1 VKIWIKLLIGSV
13 VGIIL
18 GLLLPAAGG
27 SMDVVGFLSRL
38 VIQIG
43 RYVVFPLT
51 FFGLVIGTYELK
63 REKKLGPVYGRLVL
77 FLLGSGLLLV
87 LIGIGSLLAFSPERI
102 PIIVERE
109 AALRLPGLRETLL
122 GLFPE
127 NLFQALIG
135 SGSVLLPVL
144 FLAVLIGVNLTFD
157 LHVTNPV
164 VQLAD
169 SLSRVFYH
177 INSLLAELFGIAM
190 VAIAAAFLMN
200 VRQGDLALFRQFL
213 VIMAIDTALIVFA
226 VYPALLYLLG
236 ERENPYK
243 WLYASIA
250 PALVGFFSGDG
261 YLSITMLVKH
271 GRENL
276 GVPRRVGSTVYPLF
290 AVFGR
295 AGTALVASAS
305 FLLILKSY
313 SSLEISFLQILWTT
327 AFSLLVSLALGSVPG
342 MGAYVALATLCGLF
356 GRGLQEG
363 YLILRPI
370 APLLI
375 SFAVLL
381 DVLTSGFVALLVAR
395 KVGAWQTVD
404 PQDFV

>member
-87 LIGIGSLLAFSPERI
+87 LIGVGSLLAFSPERI

-313 SSLEISFLQILWTT
+313 SSLEISFLQVLWTIT
-327 AFSLLVSLALGSVPG
+327 FGLLVSLALGSVPG
-342 MGAYVALATLCGLF
+342 MGAYVALASLCGLF

-395 KVGAWQTVD
+395 KVGAWQAVD
-404 PQDFV
+404 AQDFV

>member
-1 VKIWIKLLIGSV
+1 VKIWIKLLVGSV

-18 GLLLPAAGG
+18 GLLLPAAGS
-27 SMDVVGFLSRL
+27 SMDFMAFLSRL
-38 VIQIG
+38 MIQIG
-43 RYVVFPLT
+43 RYVVYPLT
-51 FFGLVIGTYELK
+51 FFGLVIGTYELR
-63 REKKLGPVYGRLVL
+63 REKKLGAVYGRLFLYL
-77 FLLGSGLLLV
+77 FGSSLLLI
-87 LIGIGSLLAFSPERI
+87 LIGIGTLLAFSPERI

-109 AALRLPGLRETLL
+109 AALRLPGIRETLL

-127 NLFQALIG
+127 NLFQALVG
-135 SGSVLLPVL
+135 SGSVLLPVV

-164 VQLAD
+164 VQLVD
-169 SLSRVFYH
+169 SLSRIFYH
-177 INSLLAELFGIAM
+177 VNSLLAELFGIAM
-190 VAIAAAFLMN
+190 VAVAAAFLMN
-200 VRQGDLALFRQFL
+200 VRHGDLALFRQFL
-213 VIMAIDTALIVFA
+213 VIMAIDIAVIVFA

-236 ERENPYK
+236 ERENSYK

-250 PALVGFFSGDG
+250 PALIGFFSGDG
-261 YLSITMLVKH
+261 YLSLTMLVKH

-276 GVPRRVGSTVYPLF
+276 GVPRGVGSAVYPLF
-290 AVFGR
+290 AIFGR
-295 AGTALVASAS
+295 AGTAMVASAS

-313 SSLEISFLQILWTT
+313 SSLEISLLQILWTVT
-327 AFSLLVSLALGSVPG
+327 FGLLVSLALGSVPG
-342 MGAYVALATLCGLF
+342 MGAYVALASLCGLF

-395 KVGAWQTVD
+395 KVGAWQAVD
-404 PQDFV
+404 AQDFV